1 MDMIPVILLLIPA
14 LYFFAVWPRTSRK
27 EQMQRYEHTLF
38 AHRGYHCASQG
49 IPENSMSAF
58 RAAISQGYGI
68 ELDVHL
74 TLDGKLAVFHDDDLL
89 RVCGSKDS
97 IENLTYKE
105 LERYRLFDTKEHI
118 PLFTDVLSLVNG
130 QVPLL
135 IEMKIPSSA
144 TDICSVLC
152 ETLKSYHGPY
162 LVQSFNTMGLRWFRL
177 HAPEVLRGQLS
188 DNLTKRKAE
197 SRGFCGLWY
206 AISSQIFLEGRTSSP
221 ISLQI
226 SRISAYLSSALW
238 PIPLLLCG
246 RSGQKPPLR
255 KESAATTC
263 RFLKNKMKIINK

>member
-188 DNLTKRKAE
+188 DNLTKKKSREPWLLRLMVRYLLTDFLGRPDFISYKLADLPNLSVSVLRSLAHTPVAVWTLRTEAALAE
-197 SRGFCGLWY
+197 GIRCY
-206 AISSQIFLEGRTSSP
+206 DMQIFEK
-221 ISLQI
+221 QNEN
-226 SRISAYLSSALW
+226 Y
-238 PIPLLLCG
+238 
-246 RSGQKPPLR
+246 
-255 KESAATTC
+255 
-263 RFLKNKMKIINK
+263 